1 LKKTKQVDNMRFMM
15 PQELQSAL
23 RDVLS
28 GEEFQSLCGAL
39 ETISGHLRDGY
50 SMREIIR
57 DIVSTSERPGS
68 PFHGS
73 PINIIPGVAKANC
86 YPVLIALAAGRRG
99 KNGLPHIL
107 DEVRAHMIDCE
118 GKTKVA
124 LVFSDCWDASE
135 FDTGHKASFSALA
148 ARGAKIVFFVSPWLE
163 GEPSCIGIVPSA

>member
-1 LKKTKQVDNMRFMM
+1 MM
-15 PQELQSAL
+15 PKEIQAALQEL
-23 RDVLS
+23 LS
-28 GEEFQSLCGAL
+28 GVEFQSACGAL
-39 ETISGHLRDGY
+39 ESISGLLREGC
-50 SMREIIR
+50 SMRELIR

-107 DEVRAHMIDCE
+107 DEVRAHMMDCE

-135 FDTGHKASFSALA
+135 FETAHRASFRSLA
-148 ARGAKIVFFVSPWLE
+148 ARGAKIVFLVSPWLE
-163 GEPSCIGIVPSA
+163 GEPSCIGVAPS